1 MADPSWPSSP
11 PETNYLRLVGPGATG
26 TATTLTSATAWQALA
41 VSNEVA
47 SMTSKANTASTALNF
62 QGAGGLASGAAAS
75 GLNSSLQ
82 LLACW
87 AQEKTPIL
95 ASAVAAY
102 ETAVS
107 TMIPAEISLANRGL
121 QASHV
126 AMNPLVL
133 GALTPAIV
141 ALDTEYFGGH
151 WAHNASAGA
160 AYGSALTAL
169 LPALAVPPPVPPSAV
184 PADPSAIA
192 AVTQTAEQTVVGEA
206 AGSVRSVAAGDA
218 AGQVT
223 QALSGLAQP
232 LQSAVQPVMGMFQAP
247 MQALQAMAG
256 LPQGASGDRGGI
268 SAAALPGRVELPASV
283 TADRV
288 SVGGGAALG
297 GGTPAA
303 GLTSFTRPTSSF
315 APGEG
320 GRPVSI
326 KPGLLSATDHRG
338 ALAAVGGSPVS
349 VSPAHAGMLGA
360 RKGEPS
366 SGEGARA
373 RLLVASTGISESR
386 VS

>member
-1 MADPSWPSSP
+1 
-11 PETNYLRLVGPGATG
+11 
-26 TATTLTSATAWQALA
+26 
-41 VSNEVA
+41 
-47 SMTSKANTASTALNF
+47 MTSTANTASTALNF
-62 QGAGGLASGAAAS
+62 EGSGGLASGAAAS

-107 TMIPAEISLANRGL
+107 TMIPAETSLANRGL

-141 ALDTEYFGGH
+141 ALDTEYFGEH

-303 GLTSFTRPTSSF
+303 TAAGLTNFTRPTSSF

-373 RLLVASTGISESR
+373 RLLVASTEISESR